1 MVRGTKMVIKQML
14 LHTCSS
20 LTVLSRVTFV
30 VIPSRPELVNR
41 LTNILHF
48 TLITGQKIVQAS
60 FLLQANL

>member
-1 MVRGTKMVIKQML
+1 MVIKQML

-48 TLITGQKIVQAS
+48 TLITGQKIDQAS